1 MKRDNHPPNA
11 RRSSYDG
18 HLPVAH
24 LRLHEPRD
32 RSFSEADSA
41 WSQQRWGG
49 SSPKSRNGSPRES
62 GPVRPG
68 HELMARKRK
77 RPSIGAIRNGRGVS
91 QHRREHARTLAHSGA
106 RRNAPVDFG
115 AINAAA
121 LACLST
127 LVERWLPDGKR
138 VGREWLALNPR
149 RVDRR
154 PGSFKVNL
162 VTGKWADFALD
173 DARGGDSGVTG
184 GVSAG
189 VFSVGSGTVA
199 GHSMLGVES

>member
-1 MKRDNHPPNA
+1 
-11 RRSSYDG
+11 
-18 HLPVAH
+18 
-24 LRLHEPRD
+24 
-32 RSFSEADSA
+32 
-41 WSQQRWGG
+41 
-49 SSPKSRNGSPRES
+49 
-62 GPVRPG
+62 
-68 HELMARKRK
+68 MARKRK
-77 RPSIGAIRNGRGVS
+77 RPSGGAIRNGRGVS

-162 VTGKWADFALD
+162 VTVKWADFALD
-173 DARGGDSGVTG
+173 DARGGDP
-184 GVSAG
+184 VSLAAYLRG
-189 VFSVGSGTVA
+189 CSQLEAARSLA
-199 GHSMLGVES
+199 RMLGVES